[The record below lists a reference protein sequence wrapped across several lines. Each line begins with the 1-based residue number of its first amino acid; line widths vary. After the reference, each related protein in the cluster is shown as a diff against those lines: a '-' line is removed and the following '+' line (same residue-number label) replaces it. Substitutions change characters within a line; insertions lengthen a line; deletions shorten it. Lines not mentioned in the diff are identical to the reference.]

1 MQTIFR
7 ADLRKLRSSDP
18 CIPRHLLSHGLAAA
32 RAPVA
37 SKEAAGVGGPKPS
50 TRPDRRGLET
60 GGRDLPRRTGLG
72 RVMTNSSVPPAGC
85 ISQFEIHPVAYG
97 KRPDPPHGGMTGRD
111 LR

>member
-7 ADLRKLRSSDP
+7 ADLRKLQSSDS
-18 CIPRHLLSHGLAAA
+18 CIPRHLLSHGLAAV

-37 SKEAAGVGGPKPS
+37 PKEAAGLGGPKPS

-72 RVMTNSSVPPAGC
+72 RVTTNSSVPSAGC
-85 ISQFEIHPVAYG
+85 IWS
-97 KRPDPPHGGMTGRD
+97 RPATRD
-111 LR
+111 LDLSPSIHQGAASTSQSCG

>member
-1 MQTIFR
+1 MQTIFQ
-7 ADLRKLRSSDP
+7 ADLRKLQSSDS
-18 CIPRHLLSHGLAAA
+18 CIPRHLLSHGLAAV

-37 SKEAAGVGGPKPS
+37 PKEAAGLGGPKPS

-72 RVMTNSSVPPAGC
+72 RVMTNSSVPSAGC